1 MVEVTN
7 TYDIGWMNPAGYYL
21 TVDMGAIK
29 FETSQVWEF
38 EIHRPLNQSSSE
50 PVVFDATGVFGVSEC
65 SIALDSYSFITEGRS
80 DFFDRSP
87 VTYGSLPNAVG
98 ASMEWTVEN
107 LEGTLFNSYAC
118 QVASMISNW
127 GFSLYGR
134 SSEADDYTSKIALT
148 GHNVDMLRRKS
159 WDVPVGLIGFRH
171 FKYVTDVPAAM
182 DFEFSSNFFQ
192 YCRSSGAT
200 CPGIEEYPSVSE
212 GQISPASCEA
222 GFRGYAY
229 RVCENGVL
237 RDVKTD
243 MCEYKVPDNLA
254 YAESEYTFVQG
265 LEASTGLPTYDNIVL
280 EFEVNPSTP
289 LPEGL

>member
-7 TYDIGWMNPAGYYL
+7 TYDMGWMNPAGYYL
-21 TVDMGAIK
+21 TVDVGAIK

-38 EIHRPLNQSSSE
+38 EIHRPLHQLSSE

-134 SSEADDYTSKIALT
+134 SSEADDYTSAIALT

-159 WDVPVGLIGFRH
+159 WGVPVGLIGFRH

-200 CPGIEEYPSVSE
+200 CPGIEEHPSVSE